1 MLAMRER
8 YLRGLGREETAPR
21 FLQYREGVAIEWD
34 KILAKIAKEME
45 NEAGRPGARP
55 YQE

>member
-1 MLAMRER
+1 MRER